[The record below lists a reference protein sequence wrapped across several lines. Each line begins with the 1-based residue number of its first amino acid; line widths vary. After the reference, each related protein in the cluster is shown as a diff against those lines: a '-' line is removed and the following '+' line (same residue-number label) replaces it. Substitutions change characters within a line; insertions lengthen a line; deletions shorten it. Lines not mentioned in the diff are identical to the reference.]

1 MSLSSLPTALL
12 VPPVNCLLA
21 ACVGALFV
29 RRRFG
34 RVLLVAGLAGLF
46 LFAVPFVA
54 DTMLVA
60 LEHNTGG
67 AAGDSPGAIVILSGD
82 EAETLD
88 PALPGTPS
96 AFVIGPLTLERERAG
111 AALAKRTGLP
121 VLVSGGSIHEG
132 APPLATM
139 MAASMHDDFGV
150 TTRWSETSS
159 LDTWE
164 NASKSAVI
172 LRDEGIKSVYV
183 VTHAW
188 HMRRALIAFRRAGL
202 RAVAAPVALDAPP
215 PLDLEHLVPRARSWL
230 TSYYALHEWIGC
242 AWYALKS

>member
-21 ACVGALFV
+21 ACVGALFI

-34 RVLLVAGLAGLF
+34 GVLLAIGLTGLV

-60 LEHNTGG
+60 LETNIG
-67 AAGDSPGAIVILSGD
+67 APPGEPPAAIVILSGD
-82 EAETLD
+82 EAETVQD
-88 PALPGTPS
+88 ASEPGA
-96 AFVIGPLTLERERAG
+96 AFVVGSLTLERERAG

-121 VLVSGGSIHEG
+121 VLVSGGSIHKG

-139 MAASMHDDFGV
+139 MAASLRDDFGV
-150 TTRWSETSS
+150 TTRWSETAS

-164 NASKSAVI
+164 NASDSAAM
-172 LRDEGIKSVYV
+172 LRGENIHSVYV

-188 HMRRALIAFRRAGL
+188 HMRRALIAFRHAGL
-202 RAVAAPVALDAPP
+202 RAVAFPVAFDAPP
-215 PLDLEHLVPRARSWL
+215 RLDIDHLVPRARSWL